1 MVNINLTICFNAVTR
16 GPNAGANRRNI
27 LFRSRPLC
35 DDAAHRS
42 DSDGEEKTMRAII
55 TALAAL
61 PLLAGCFSAVKTVV
75 TAPVKAV
82 GQVADWTTTSQDES
96 DRNRGREIRKRE
108 EQLGKLSRQRDK
120 AAEKCRDGNED
131 QCQRAE
137 VLDHEIEA
145 VMAAPR

>member
-1 MVNINLTICFNAVTR
+1 
-16 GPNAGANRRNI
+16 
-27 LFRSRPLC
+27 
-35 DDAAHRS
+35 
-42 DSDGEEKTMRAII
+42 MRAII
-55 TALAAL
+55 IALAAL
-61 PLLAGCFSAVKTVV
+61 PLLTGCISAVKTVV

-96 DRNRGREIRKRE
+96 DRNRGREMRKRE

-120 AAEKCRDGNED
+120 AVEKCRDGNED

-137 VLDHEIEA
+137 VLEHEIEA

>member
-1 MVNINLTICFNAVTR
+1 
-16 GPNAGANRRNI
+16 
-27 LFRSRPLC
+27 
-35 DDAAHRS
+35 
-42 DSDGEEKTMRAII
+42 MRAII
-55 TALAAL
+55 IALAAL
-61 PLLAGCFSAVKTVV
+61 PLLTGCISAVKTVV

-96 DRNRGREIRKRE
+96 DRNRGREMRKRE

-137 VLDHEIEA
+137 VLEHEIEA